1 MMIQDVSRVLLG
13 GLLFTASLVK
23 VCQPEQF
30 TRVVVSYGIVPE
42 PWVLP
47 VSMGLPFVEMIL
59 GSLLVFGFCQGF
71 ALSATALLSTGA
83 LVALVQGVGVVCLLQ
98 RTLELGRRYD
108 SLHMVWHAMFAS
120 LALGLLIRELATR
133 PPASRATSPP

>member
-1 MMIQDVSRVLLG
+1 MKIQDVSRVLLG

-30 TRVVVSYGIVPE
+30 ARVVESYGIVPE

-71 ALSATALLSTGA
+71 ALCATALFSTGTLIA
-83 LVALVQGVGVVCLLQ
+83 LAQGVGVDCLLQ
-98 RTLELGRRYD
+98 RTLDLGRRYD
-108 SLHMVWHAMFAS
+108 SLHLVWHGMFAA
-120 LALGLLIRELATR
+120 LTLGLLLRELATR
-133 PPASRATSPP
+133 LPASRATSPP